1 MTLGDHYN
9 GNAAVHEDRYT
20 YVFIQSILGSLS
32 FLDLSKKDEG
42 AYTYRYLSLR
52 GILDIL
58 QHSDYDVPCK
68 TYLFLL

>member
-42 AYTYRYLSLR
+42 GVKNQVYISQEQDKISLPS
-52 GILDIL
+52 L
-58 QHSDYDVPCK
+58 
-68 TYLFLL
+68 